1 MKQRHIVIPDTQV
14 KPNVDVSHLGDV
26 GRYIAEKKPDVI
38 VHLGDHWDMP
48 SLSSY
53 DKGKRS
59 AENRRYI
66 DDIKAGNEAM
76 QILMAPIRSEQARLK
91 RNKEK
96 LWKPRM
102 LYLMGNHEQ
111 RIERYTND
119 IAALDGAI
127 GYNDLDLSG
136 WDVRPFL
143 APVVVDGVAYC
154 HYFTSGIMG
163 RPVTSATALLTKKHM
178 SAVMGHVQDRGIA
191 YAKRADGQRMTG
203 IFAGICYTHDEE
215 YLNPQGNGGTWR
227 GIWVLNQVVDGSFD
241 EMPVSLD
248 YLRENYNGHVEAS

>member
-1 MKQRHIVIPDTQV
+1 MTPRRHIIIPDTQV
-14 KPNVDVSHLGDV
+14 KPNVPTDHLEWV
-26 GRYIAEKKPDVI
+26 GKYIVDMKPDVI
-38 VHLGDHWDMP
+38 IHLGDHWDMP

-59 AENRRYI
+59 AENRRYS
-66 DDIKAGNEAM
+66 DDIRAGNEAM
-76 QILMAPIRSEQARLK
+76 QLLLAPIKSEQQRLR

-96 LWKPRM
+96 LWRPKM
-102 LYLMGNHEQ
+102 HFLMGNHEQ

-127 GYNDLDLSG
+127 GYHDLDLGS
-136 WDVRPFL
+136 WDVHPYL
-143 APVVVDGVAYC
+143 QPVVVDGVAYC

-163 RPVTSATALLTKKHM
+163 RPVTSAAALLTKKHM

-203 IFAGICYTHDEE
+203 IFAGICYQHDEE

-227 GIWVLNQVVDGSFD
+227 GIWVLNEVRDGSFD
-241 EMPVSLD
+241 EMPVSLS
-248 YLRENYNGHVEAS
+248 YLRERYGKAR